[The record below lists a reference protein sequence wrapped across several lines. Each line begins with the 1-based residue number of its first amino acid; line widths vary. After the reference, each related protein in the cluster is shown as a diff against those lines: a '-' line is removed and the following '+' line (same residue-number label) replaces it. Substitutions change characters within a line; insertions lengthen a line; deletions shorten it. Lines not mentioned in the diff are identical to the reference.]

1 MKGLAICHKGIEDIA
16 EKEIEEII
24 DEAGTVEERAI
35 IFNAD
40 TEKLAKLAYM
50 GRSIKRVLAF
60 LGKAKINSRFEDIVP
75 LLQQLVKESKSAEWL
90 QCRTFKVEAK
100 RIGEHDFTSQDV
112 VEKIGE
118 LFLEKHTKDGTKVAM
133 ENPQVIV
140 FVFINQNVLYLGIEV
155 SGFDLS
161 KREYKLFS
169 TGASI
174 NSSVA
179 YALARIAKVK
189 QKETILDPFCNAGV
203 IPIEIALYLKNLS
216 TNFYRKDKMWF
227 SKVLHI
233 DAKQFDNPLDPEV
246 KIIEYD
252 RLMNFMQATKKNAQI
267 AGVNKLIYISR
278 ADIEWLDTK
287 QEEKSIDKIVTRMP
301 SLSKTFDKKGAEKLY
316 KEFFYKA
323 EFILADKGKIA
334 FIIDNDEFF
343 K

>member
-90 QCRTFKVEAK
+90 QGRTFKVEAK

-155 SGFDLS
+155 S
-161 KREYKLFS
+161 
-169 TGASI
+169 
-174 NSSVA
+174 
-179 YALARIAKVK
+179 
-189 QKETILDPFCNAGV
+189 
-203 IPIEIALYLKNLS
+203 
-216 TNFYRKDKMWF
+216 
-227 SKVLHI
+227 
-233 DAKQFDNPLDPEV
+233 
-246 KIIEYD
+246 
-252 RLMNFMQATKKNAQI
+252 
-267 AGVNKLIYISR
+267 
-278 ADIEWLDTK
+278 
-287 QEEKSIDKIVTRMP
+287 
-301 SLSKTFDKKGAEKLY
+301 
-316 KEFFYKA
+316 
-323 EFILADKGKIA
+323 
-334 FIIDNDEFF
+334 
-343 K
+343 